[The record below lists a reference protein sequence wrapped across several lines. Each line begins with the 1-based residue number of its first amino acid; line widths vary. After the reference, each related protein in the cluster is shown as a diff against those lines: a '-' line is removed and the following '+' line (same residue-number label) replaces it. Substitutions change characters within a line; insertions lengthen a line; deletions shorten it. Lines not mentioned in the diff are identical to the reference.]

1 MLSLWGFTV
10 LVGILAVQRL
20 WELNLSRANENS
32 MRELGGFECFPDHY
46 RVMVMLHISWFVAML
61 SEAWY
66 FRTVPPLWLVIAGV
80 LGLASGQILRYLAIR
95 TLAERWSTRIYVV
108 PDAPLI
114 QHGIYRFV
122 RHPNYWGVILE
133 IACVPLI
140 HAAYGTSILWSLANL
155 FLLRYRISLEEQA
168 LKNSTNNSFS

>member
-1 MLSLWGFTV
+1 MVSLWGFTV
-10 LVGILAVQRL
+10 LVGLLAAQRL
-20 WELNLSRANENS
+20 WELSRSHRNEIR
-32 MRELGGFECFPDHY
+32 MKEKGGFECFPKHY
-46 RVMVMLHISWFVAML
+46 RFMVALHVSWFVAML
-61 SEAWY
+61 AEVWY
-66 FRTVPPLWLVIAGV
+66 FRITPPLWLVIAGI
-80 LGLASGQILRYLAIR
+80 LGLAAGQVLRYLAIR

-155 FLLRYRISLEEQA
+155 VLLRHRIRLEELA
-168 LKNSTNNSFS
+168 LNEN